1 MDRTEY
7 MVCFA
12 LETTQPTQ
20 AQIEQNQVKDYRR
33 LFTQQGDRLKELT
46 KGQLTEKA
54 TLITDFQAVIQAE
67 TMSGAF
73 LPKIVQMDWCI
84 CNVRQNFKVVEVACV
99 YIDTEES
106 ISPETEHVTGVNQA
120 KVSEEGIKFR
130 DAMIKVSTG

>member
-1 MDRTEY
+1 

-12 LETTQPTQ
+12 LETTQPTA
-20 AQIEQNQVKDYRR
+20 AQIEQNQAKDYRR

-46 KGQLTEKA
+46 KGQISEKA

-67 TMSGAF
+67 QMSGAF

-106 ISPETEHVTGVNQA
+106 ISPETEQITGVNQD
-120 KVSEEGIKFR
+120 KINEEGIKFR
-130 DAMIKVSTG
+130 DAMIKVSKLQNQDF